1 MLVALT
7 GSLTLLPQ
15 LMITFKPLGA
25 EHSADEETATAGS

>member
-15 LMITFKPLGA
+15 LLITFKPLGA
-25 EHSADEETATAGS
+25 EHSSDTETTAAGG

>member
-15 LMITFKPLGA
+15 LLITFQPLGA
-25 EHSADEETATAGS
+25 EAQGSEN

>member
-15 LMITFKPLGA
+15 LLISFKPLGA
-25 EHSADEETATAGS
+25 EEGSGGHA